1 MVQMDWLD
9 LPGMCFQ
16 LCLHPTDTFTVKYM
30 YEQLLIN
37 DCYIYINKMKTAF
50 VIQIVQLG
58 QYRTKLPNTD
68 FFLVLADFD
77 PANIGVPDS
86 L

>member
-1 MVQMDWLD
+1 
-9 LPGMCFQ
+9 
-16 LCLHPTDTFTVKYM
+16 
-30 YEQLLIN
+30 
-37 DCYIYINKMKTAF
+37 MKTAF

-58 QYRTKLPNTD
+58 QYETNAANKD
-68 FFLVLADFD
+68 FFLELTDFD

>member
-1 MVQMDWLD
+1 
-9 LPGMCFQ
+9 
-16 LCLHPTDTFTVKYM
+16 
-30 YEQLLIN
+30 
-37 DCYIYINKMKTAF
+37 MKTAF
-50 VIQIVQLG
+50 IIQIVQLG
-58 QYRTKLPNTD
+58 QYGTMSPNTD

>member
-1 MVQMDWLD
+1 
-9 LPGMCFQ
+9 
-16 LCLHPTDTFTVKYM
+16 
-30 YEQLLIN
+30 
-37 DCYIYINKMKTAF
+37 MKAAF

-58 QYRTKLPNTD
+58 QYRTNLANMD

-77 PANIGVPDS
+77 LANIGVPDS